1 MGDRC
6 TEVIRAREVVVREKT
21 VQNSSEQYAV
31 VICYILSKRTS
42 PSFSFSVI
50 MAKNTGD
57 TKFRKVDVDQY
68 TEAAFQDEQTE
79 DSTTSALNE
88 AEVKSLI
95 ERGKYTDGLMLVL
108 QNAPINSK
116 DQSLKDVAF
125 RLVMRLLFQIK
136 SQSIDDFIAGLD
148 DSKIDLL
155 MKYVY
160 RGFEQSQEG
169 NNAVLLTW
177 HEKIHV
183 RGKAGCIIRVLTDRR
198 RI

>member
-1 MGDRC
+1 
-6 TEVIRAREVVVREKT
+6 
-21 VQNSSEQYAV
+21 
-31 VICYILSKRTS
+31 
-42 PSFSFSVI
+42 

-79 DSTTSALNE
+79 DGATSALNE
-88 AEVKSLI
+88 AEVKSLM
-95 ERGKYTDGLMLVL
+95 EKGKYTDGLMLVL

-125 RLVMRLLFQIK
+125 RLVMRLLSQIK
-136 SQSIDDFIAGLD
+136 SQSIDEFISGLD
-148 DSKIDLL
+148 DSKVDLL

-169 NNAVLLTW
+169 NNALLLTW
-177 HEKIHV
+177 HEKIHA